1 MNTLDAIIIL
11 AFVLIDDLR
20 NVLVSVLVG
29 SDATTLAIM
38 LIVVYFV
45 SRNQKAFG
53 SLDASLGSFKLD
65 LAAPLKQL
73 KSSLDPSS
81 GVSQSHGDAPASH

>member
-1 MNTLDAIIIL
+1 MKTLDAAVIL

-20 NVLVSVLVG
+20 NLLLSVLVG

-45 SRNQKAFG
+45 SRNQKALG
-53 SLDASLGSFKLD
+53 SLDSSLESLKLD
-65 LAAPLKQL
+65 LAAPFKRLKG
-73 KSSLDPSS
+73 SLDF
-81 GVSQSHGDAPASH
+81 